1 MKRYRFFLTYFLIMP
16 MNKKRTLAEIKEIL
30 EAGDDFLGSVTIPI
44 LKEIIF
50 VDLGMNA
57 SFVNHN
63 VGDQRKLLD
72 WFNATK
78 KAFKICQDLTE
89 MKNQA
94 QEVLNNDNISR
105 TES

>member
-1 MKRYRFFLTYFLIMP
+1 
-16 MNKKRTLAEIKEIL
+16 MNQKRTLAEIKEIL
-30 EAGDDFLGSVTIPI
+30 AAGDEYLSAVTIPI

-57 SFVNHN
+57 SFVNRN

-72 WFNATK
+72 WFNAAK
-78 KAFKICQDLTE
+78 LAFKICDDLTT

-94 QEVLNNDNISR
+94 QEVLNNDNIS
-105 TES
+105 